1 MHGKIP
7 GCLELGR
14 SINIDSSH
22 TLSEARAKSAKRIL
36 GDSVEW
42 SCGPGKSL
50 LPLGH
55 KRELSRP
62 PFSVKLKRR
71 LSVLLIYALLH

>member
-1 MHGKIP
+1 MHVK
-7 GCLELGR
+7 CLELGR

-22 TLSEARAKSAKRIL
+22 TLSEVRAKSVKRIL
-36 GDSVEW
+36 GDSAQG

-55 KRELSRP
+55 RKELSRP
-62 PFSVKLKRR
+62 SFSAELKRR
-71 LSVLLIYALLH
+71 LFC